1 MRVLDT
7 FRTKRVV
14 NLAEKKLRSPLTFRT
29 VSYGQFSPVQ
39 FKNWPCSNVQS
50 LNSISFRFR
59 KKILLCI
66 FFLLSHEN
74 SRFARFHVLL
84 DRKLYTQNLCI
95 CLHISIVG
103 SYALSVFL
111 RLKTSQSKWRFD
123 ENERDSVSIASLINL
138 FQRRNCFA
146 SWIESSSSVA
156 LSFLLATAVRGWM
169 LIVASWI
176 VKQRCG

>member
-1 MRVLDT
+1 M
-7 FRTKRVV
+7 FQRTI
-14 NLAEKKLRSPLTFRT
+14 
-29 VSYGQFSPVQ
+29 
-39 FKNWPCSNVQS
+39 
-50 LNSISFRFR
+50 LNSISLRFR

-74 SRFARFHVLL
+74 SRFARFYVLL

-95 CLHISIVG
+95 FFHISIVG
-103 SYALSVFL
+103 SYAFSVFL
-111 RLKTSQSKWRFD
+111 RLEISQSKWRFD
-123 ENERDSVSIASLINL
+123 ENERDSVSIALLMNL

-146 SWIESSSSVA
+146 SWIESSSVA
-156 LSFLLATAVRGWM
+156 SSFLLAAAVRGWM